1 MGKKRLEDALQKI
14 DHPVKVEYRSFELDP
29 TMEREVDQNMYEK
42 LAEKYGM
49 SLEQA
54 KSNCRNIER
63 MAAEI
68 GLDYQFDTLILT
80 NTFDAHRLTM
90 LAKSHGLMQDMT
102 ERILRAYFSESKHI
116 GDHATLTELAVE
128 VGLNHDEVAAMLA
141 SDDRSDEV
149 RADQQEA
156 VTLGIRS
163 VPFFLINRKYSL
175 TGAQPTDVFVQ
186 ALQQVYSQ
194 DGPYKIDASEDSNVN
209 TDKVVA
215 TGSDESLVCDEN
227 GCEIP
232 KK

>member
-1 MGKKRLEDALQKI
+1 
-14 DHPVKVEYRSFELDP
+14 
-29 TMEREVDQNMYEK
+29 MERDVGKNMYEK

-54 KSNCRNIER
+54 KSNCRNIEQ
-63 MAAEI
+63 MAAEV
-68 GLDYQFDTLILT
+68 GLNYQFDTMILT

-90 LAKSHGLMQDMT
+90 LAKSHGLMQEMT
-102 ERILRAYFSESKHI
+102 ERLLRAYFTESKHI

-128 VGLNHDEVAAMLA
+128 IGLDRDEVAAMLA
-141 SDDRSDEV
+141 SGDMSDEV

-156 VTLGIRS
+156 ASIGVRS

-194 DGPYKIDASEDSNVN
+194 DGPYELD
-209 TDKVVA
+209 TDMGV
-215 TGSDESLVCDEN
+215 DEGLSCDEN

-232 KK
+232 KKEK

>member
-1 MGKKRLEDALQKI
+1 
-14 DHPVKVEYRSFELDP
+14 
-29 TMEREVDQNMYEK
+29 MERDVNKNMYEK

-49 SLEQA
+49 SQEQA
-54 KSNCRNIER
+54 KSNCRNIEQ
-63 MAAEI
+63 MAAEVD
-68 GLDYQFDTLILT
+68 LNYQFDTLILT

-90 LAKSHGLMQDMT
+90 LAKSKGLMKEMT

-116 GDHATLTELAVE
+116 GDHSTLTELAVE
-128 VGLNHDEVAAMLA
+128 VGLHRDEVAAMLA
-141 SDDRSDEV
+141 SGDKGDEV

-156 VTLGIRS
+156 ATLGIRS

-186 ALQQVYSQ
+186 ALEQVYSQ
-194 DGPYKIDASEDSNVN
+194 DGPYEIGSEKFLNEE
-209 TDKVVA
+209 TGKA
-215 TGSDESLVCDEN
+215 AAGSDEGLACDEN

>member
-1 MGKKRLEDALQKI
+1 
-14 DHPVKVEYRSFELDP
+14 
-29 TMEREVDQNMYEK
+29 MERDVGKNMYEK

-54 KSNCRNIER
+54 KSNCRNIEQT
-63 MAAEI
+63 ASEI
-68 GLDYQFDTLILT
+68 GLNYQFDTMILT

-90 LAKSHGLMQDMT
+90 LAKSYGLMQEMT
-102 ERILRAYFSESKHI
+102 ERLLRAYFTESKHI

-128 VGLNHDEVAAMLA
+128 IGLNREEVAAMLA
-141 SDDRSDEV
+141 GSDMGDEV

-156 VTLGIRS
+156 ATIGVRS

-194 DGPYKIDASEDSNVN
+194 DGPFEIDASEDSNVN
-209 TDKVVA
+209 TDKAAA
-215 TGSDESLVCDEN
+215 TGSDEGLICDEN

>member
-1 MGKKRLEDALQKI
+1 
-14 DHPVKVEYRSFELDP
+14 
-29 TMEREVDQNMYEK
+29 MERDVGKNMYEK

-54 KSNCRNIER
+54 KSNCRNIEQ
-63 MAAEI
+63 MAAEV
-68 GLDYQFDTLILT
+68 GLNYQFDTMILT

-90 LAKSHGLMQDMT
+90 LAKSYGLMQEMT
-102 ERILRAYFSESKHI
+102 ERLLRAYFTESKHI

-128 VGLNHDEVAAMLA
+128 VGLNRDEVAAMLA
-141 SDDRSDEV
+141 SDDMSDEV

-156 VTLGIRS
+156 ASIGVRS

-186 ALQQVYSQ
+186 AIQQVYSQ
-194 DGPYKIDASEDSNVN
+194 DGPYGIDASEDSNVN
-209 TDKVVA
+209 TDKA
-215 TGSDESLVCDEN
+215 AASGLDEGMVCDEN

-232 KK
+232 KT

>member
-1 MGKKRLEDALQKI
+1 
-14 DHPVKVEYRSFELDP
+14 
-29 TMEREVDQNMYEK
+29 MERDVGKNMYEK

-54 KSNCRNIER
+54 KSNCRNIEQ
-63 MAAEI
+63 MASEV
-68 GLDYQFDTLILT
+68 GLNYQFDTMILT

-90 LAKSHGLMQDMT
+90 LAKSHGLMQEMT
-102 ERILRAYFSESKHI
+102 ERILRAYFTESKHI

-128 VGLNHDEVAAMLA
+128 VGLNRDEVATMLT
-141 SDDRSDEV
+141 SGDMSDEV

-156 VTLGIRS
+156 ASIGVRS

-194 DGPYKIDASEDSNVN
+194 DGPYELD
-209 TDKVVA
+209 TDMGV
-215 TGSDESLVCDEN
+215 DEGLSCDEN

-232 KK
+232 RK

>member
-1 MGKKRLEDALQKI
+1 
-14 DHPVKVEYRSFELDP
+14 
-29 TMEREVDQNMYEK
+29 MEREVDQNMYEK

-149 RADQQEA
+149 RADC
-156 VTLGIRS
+156 
-163 VPFFLINRKYSL
+163 Y
-175 TGAQPTDVFVQ
+175 
-186 ALQQVYSQ
+186 
-194 DGPYKIDASEDSNVN
+194 
-209 TDKVVA
+209 
-215 TGSDESLVCDEN
+215 
-227 GCEIP
+227 
-232 KK
+232 

>member
-1 MGKKRLEDALQKI
+1 M
-14 DHPVKVEYRSFELDP
+14 YRCFELDP
-29 TMEREVDQNMYEK
+29 TMKRDVGKNMYEK

-54 KSNCRNIER
+54 KSNCHNIEQ
-63 MAAEI
+63 MAAEV
-68 GLDYQFDTLILT
+68 GLNYQFDTMIVT

-90 LAKSHGLMQDMT
+90 LAKSHGLMQEMT
-102 ERILRAYFSESKHI
+102 ERILHAYFSESKHI
-116 GDHATLTELAVE
+116 GDHATLTELAE
-128 VGLNHDEVAAMLA
+128 AVGLNRNEVTAMLA
-141 SDDRSDEV
+141 SDGRSDEV

-156 VTLGIRS
+156 ATLGIRS

-175 TGAQPTDVFVQ
+175 SGAQPTDVFVQ

-194 DGPYKIDASEDSNVN
+194 DGPYEINMNEDSNIN
-209 TDKVVA
+209 TDKVA
-215 TGSDESLVCDEN
+215 TTGADESLVCDEN

>member
-1 MGKKRLEDALQKI
+1 
-14 DHPVKVEYRSFELDP
+14 
-29 TMEREVDQNMYEK
+29 MERDVGKNMYEK

-54 KSNCRNIER
+54 KSNCRNIEQ
-63 MAAEI
+63 MAAEV
-68 GLDYQFDTLILT
+68 GLNYQFDTMILT

-90 LAKSHGLMQDMT
+90 LAKSHGLMQEMT
-102 ERILRAYFSESKHI
+102 ERLLRAYFTESKHI

-128 VGLNHDEVAAMLA
+128 IGLDRDEVAAMLA
-141 SDDRSDEV
+141 SGDMSDEV

-156 VTLGIRS
+156 ASIGVRS

-194 DGPYKIDASEDSNVN
+194 DGPYEIDASEDSDFN
-209 TDKVVA
+209 TDQA
-215 TGSDESLVCDEN
+215 ADTGSDEGMVCDEN

-232 KK
+232 GKEK

>member
-1 MGKKRLEDALQKI
+1 
-14 DHPVKVEYRSFELDP
+14 
-29 TMEREVDQNMYEK
+29 MEREVDQNMYEK